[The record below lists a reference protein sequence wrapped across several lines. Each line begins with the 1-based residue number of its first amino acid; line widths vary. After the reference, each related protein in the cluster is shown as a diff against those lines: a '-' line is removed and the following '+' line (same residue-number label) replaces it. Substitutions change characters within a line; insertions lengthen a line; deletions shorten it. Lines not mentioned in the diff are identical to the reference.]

1 MIPLMAVVRVR
12 TPRRRHFRVWL
23 PLFLVWLVLLPF
35 VLLLVPV
42 IFVACLVLWFNPL
55 RAFFAGWQVLAGLT
69 GTHVE
74 VEQGK
79 SQVLVH
85 IF

>member
-12 TPRRRHFRVWL
+12 TERRHHFRIWL
-23 PLFLVWLVLLPF
+23 PLFLIWLLLLPLI
-35 VLLLVPV
+35 LLLVPV
-42 IFVACLVLWFNPL
+42 VFVVCLVYPLNPFRVL
-55 RAFFAGWQVLAGLT
+55 LTGWQLVAGLT

-74 VEQGK
+74 VGHGK